1 MGFVDYNYC
10 TCRNEVAIMESIE
23 SLNLIGNTT
32 VTLSACRELL
42 LYIRSQLLSIITLC
56 SNTEYKIQR
65 IWNQPA
71 LEKQD
76 KLAKVKEWWIHSR
89 KMDYP
94 IAQGWIG
101 RKTEKQKVWYKVGQS
116 LKSLPVYMCYLIRN
130 PQLNKIGVVTI
141 LLELSCYWNILVA
154 R

>member
-76 KLAKVKEWWIHSR
+76 KLAKVKE
-89 KMDYP
+89 
-94 IAQGWIG
+94 
-101 RKTEKQKVWYKVGQS
+101 
-116 LKSLPVYMCYLIRN
+116 
-130 PQLNKIGVVTI
+130 
-141 LLELSCYWNILVA
+141 
-154 R
+154 